1 MYPTAVPNE
10 AEYPIGD
17 AGEDFIGIKELV
29 LNETNKKFTCG
40 FWQNTENSSLER
52 ALPDSYEKLP
62 QTPRRGCTECYNK
75 NNTQTALP
83 ASIREL

>member
-1 MYPTAVPNE
+1 MKLTR
-10 AEYPIGD
+10 
-17 AGEDFIGIKELV
+17 
-29 LNETNKKFTCG
+29 
-40 FWQNTENSSLER
+40 SLHVAFGKTQKTSLKR

-75 NNTQTALP
+75 NNTQTALS